1 MEIYLVSRT
10 NVTQVGVG
18 TFSIIILISA
28 LTCAPRLFWQ
38 MDILYGIILL
48 SFVRKGGIQRLR
60 RAGKNPF
67 LILLRQNR
75 KCRLRFDQ
83 HSFQG
88 PLRRRIV

>member
-1 MEIYLVSRT
+1 MYLVSGT

-18 TFSIIILISA
+18 TFSILYS
-28 LTCAPRLFWQ
+28 CQPSPAPRGFFGKRISFMW
-38 MDILYGIILL
+38 IILL
-48 SFVRKGGIQRLR
+48 SFVRKGGIQRLS

-75 KCRLRFDQ
+75 KCRLRFD
-83 HSFQG
+83 HHFFQG